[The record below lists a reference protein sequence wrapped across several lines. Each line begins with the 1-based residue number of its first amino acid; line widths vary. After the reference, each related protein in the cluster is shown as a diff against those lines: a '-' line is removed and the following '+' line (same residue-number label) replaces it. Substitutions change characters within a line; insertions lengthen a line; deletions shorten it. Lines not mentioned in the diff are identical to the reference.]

1 MERLTRRDKSGNL
14 YWYQSIWKRGVFV
27 AWELDRKRIL
37 EKLAA
42 YEDAEDEGRII
53 PKENCDGLQK
63 SK

>member
-14 YWYQSIWKRGVFV
+14 YWDQSIWKRGAFV

-42 YEDAEDEGRII
+42 YEDAEEEGRII
-53 PKENCDGLQK
+53 PKENCNGLQK